1 MELHKKYLEELERKR
16 QILQQRR
23 NGNFTN
29 LAQPG
34 QQSAV
39 PLGQN
44 VVGGGDYEQQQMQM
58 AIAQS
63 LKDKDKPKYGAGVM
77 PGFLDPNA
85 NAPDFLDEED
95 APKEIGKGVSV
106 VPP

>member
-1 MELHKKYLEELERKR
+1 
-16 QILQQRR
+16 
-23 NGNFTN
+23 
-29 LAQPG
+29 
-34 QQSAV
+34 
-39 PLGQN
+39 
-44 VVGGGDYEQQQMQM
+44 M